1 MKYLVIG
8 AGASGIISSL
18 RLSKYGEVILLEKN
32 DKIGKKILVTGNG
45 KCNLWN
51 SNLFNSDID
60 KYYYTDN
67 YDVFNKL
74 FKDNFNKTYK
84 FLTNDLNIYT
94 REKDTYIYPYSNT
107 SFSVR
112 ELFDRLLKNN
122 PNIDVHL
129 NEEAIS
135 LENINNKIQVT
146 TNISSYIVDKVV
158 ISTGSKASELGTN
171 SLDLL
176 LNKHNIKINKVLPSL
191 VPISLDEK
199 YLNNWNGIR
208 VNAKLKVECDD
219 ITKYSEGEL
228 QLTDYGI
235 SGIVTF
241 NISGFVSRMIDSNR
255 KVNIYI
261 DFMPEVDD
269 LFYLFKDR
277 FNNSNK
283 TVEELLETFFNY
295 KLLFIILNNC
305 NIDKNLSW
313 KSLSDEEIKRLVD
326 TIKNFKVNVINTLP
340 YKRAQ
345 VTTGG
350 ISLDE
355 VDDKLMLKKLP
366 NVYVT
371 GEILDID
378 GICGGY
384 NLALA
389 FTSGYMMG
397 DIND

>member
-1 MKYLVIG
+1 MLYLVIG
-8 AGASGIISSL
+8 AGASGIISAL
-18 RLSKYGEVILLEKN
+18 RLSKYGKVILLEKN

-51 SNLFNSDID
+51 SNLFENDID
-60 KYYYTDN
+60 KYYYTNN
-67 YDVFNKL
+67 YDVFKNIK
-74 FKDNFNKTYK
+74 KYFNDTYK
-84 FLTNDLNIYT
+84 YLTNDLNIYT

-112 ELFDRLLKNN
+112 ELFDRLLKKN
-122 PNIDVHL
+122 PNIELHL
-129 NEEAIS
+129 NEEALSIES
-135 LENINNKIQVT
+135 INNKVKVT
-146 TNISSYIVDKVV
+146 TNNASYIVDKVV
-158 ISTGSKASELGTN
+158 IASGSKASELGTN
-171 SLDLL
+171 SLETL
-176 LNKHNIKINKVLPSL
+176 LNKHNIKINKVLPAL

-199 YLNNWNGIR
+199 YLNNWSGIR
-208 VNAKLKVECDD
+208 VNARLTVVCDSE
-219 ITKYSEGEL
+219 IKYSLGEL
-228 QLTDYGI
+228 LLTDYGL

-241 NISGFVSRMIDSNR
+241 NISGFVSRMIDQDK

-261 DFMPEVDD
+261 DFMPEIEN
-269 LFYLFKDR
+269 LEELLKDR

-283 TVEELLETFFNY
+283 TIEELLETFFNY
-295 KLLFIILNNC
+295 KLLFIILDKAKIN
-305 NIDKNLSW
+305 KNLCW
-313 KSLSDEEIKRLVD
+313 KSLSDEEIKRLVN

-355 VDDKLMLKKLP
+355 VDDKLMLKKLS

-389 FTSGYMMG
+389 FTTGYMIG

>member
-84 FLTNDLNIYT
+84 YLTNDLNIYT

-135 LENINNKIQVT
+135 LESINNKIQVT

-176 LNKHNIKINKVLPSL
+176 LNNHNIKINKVLPSL

-208 VNAKLKVECDD
+208 VNAKLKVECDN

-269 LFYLFKDR
+269 LFNLFKDR

-295 KLLFIILNNC
+295 KLLFIILNNS

-313 KSLSDEEIKRLVD
+313 KSLSDEEIKNLVD
-326 TIKNFKVNVINTLP
+326 AIKNFKVNVINTLP

-389 FTSGYMMG
+389 FTTGYMMG

>member
-8 AGASGIISSL
+8 AGASGIISAL

-51 SNLFNSDID
+51 SNLFNNDID
-60 KYYYTDN
+60 SFYHTDN
-67 YDVFNKL
+67 YEVFKNITKY
-74 FKDNFNKTYK
+74 FDKTYK
-84 FLTNDLNIYT
+84 YLTNDLNIYT
-94 REKDTYIYPYSNT
+94 KEKDTYIYPYSNT

-112 ELFDRLLKNN
+112 ELFERLIVNN
-122 PNIDVHL
+122 PNITLKL
-129 NEEAIS
+129 NEEANK
-135 LENINNKIQVT
+135 LEKLNNKIKVS
-146 TNISSYIVDKVV
+146 TNINTYEVDKVV
-158 ISTGSKASELGTN
+158 ISTGSKSSDLGTN
-171 SLDLL
+171 SLENLL
-176 LNKHNIKINKVLPSL
+176 KDYNIKINPLLPSL
-191 VPISLDEK
+191 VPIELNED

-208 VNAKLKVECDD
+208 VNATLKVECDNE
-219 ITKYSEGEL
+219 TKYSTGEL

-241 NISGFVSRMIDSNR
+241 NISGYVSRKINDNK
-255 KVNIYI
+255 KVNISI
-261 DFMPEVDD
+261 DFMPDVDNLKD
-269 LFYLFKDR
+269 LFVNR

-283 TVEELLETFFNY
+283 TIEELLETFFNY
-295 KLLFIILNNC
+295 KLLFIILKKAGL
-305 NIDKNLSW
+305 DRKLTW
-313 KSLSDEEIKRLVD
+313 KSLSLKEIEVLVK
-326 TIKNFKVNVINTLP
+326 TIKEFKVNVVNTTSF
-340 YKRAQ
+340 KRSQ

-350 ISLDE
+350 ISLNEIDN
-355 VDDKLMLKKLP
+355 KLALKKLP

-389 FTSGYMMG
+389 FTTGYMMG